1 MFVDGA
7 GDHLFAGAAFA
18 GQQDGGIALAH
29 RVDGLQHPTK
39 AGAVA
44 HQAVDMLVLV
54 QFGTHARVV
63 AQDVAKLQ
71 GLADGD
77 IQFVDIKGFGYVVV
91 GTVPHGLHGIFT
103 VL

>member
-1 MFVDGA
+1 
-7 GDHLFAGAAFA
+7 
-18 GQQDGGIALAH
+18 
-29 RVDGLQHPTK
+29 
-39 AGAVA
+39 
-44 HQAVDMLVLV
+44 MLVLV

-91 GTVPHGLHGIFT
+91 GTVPHGLHGIFYRAVGRHYDHWHMGVT
-103 VL
+103 QLDLGQ